1 QEIVDHHVSLRDWCA
16 WVRRRSE
23 ALDFQL
29 GPLVEAIE
37 NGSVRVDQVEEV
49 FEAAYCSWWSSAVI
63 GEDEVLRTFS
73 SPEHE
78 AAIANFRELDTQFNN
93 LTAKYIAAR
102 LAGEIPDQETTKK
115 TSSWGVLAHELQKR
129 MRHKPV
135 REMMETIPDVITT
148 LAPCLMMSP
157 LSIAQFLS
165 A

>member
-1 QEIVDHHVSLRDWCA
+1 IGASLEGCLPEGAPALDSLGERCQEIVDHHVSLRDWCA

-93 LTAKYIAAR
+93 LTANYIAAR
-102 LAGEIPDQETTKK
+102 LAGEIPAQETTKK
-115 TSSWGVLAHELQKR
+115 T
-129 MRHKPV
+129 
-135 REMMETIPDVITT
+135 
-148 LAPCLMMSP
+148 C
-157 LSIAQFLS
+157 
-165 A
+165 